1 MSSDELQIIETK
13 KIPNIKNC
21 IIGMPDTGLTG
32 MIGVTHLISSL
43 SLDEIGYIDSNLLP
57 PVMVVHKGI
66 PKQPIRLFGNE
77 NLAAITSEIPL
88 NITSMYPLAKSI
100 VNWVKSKG
108 AELLISI
115 SGVAVQNRMEIKNP
129 LVYGVATL
137 DKTKK
142 LLDRAEIKLLEE
154 GFMVGPHALI
164 LKECMAKKVNNL
176 TLLAQSHPQY
186 PDPGAAAATV
196 NSINKLL
203 DLNVDVNKLLE
214 QADEIRLKTRELMQR
229 TAKSLKG
236 MEKVQEQELPVMYG

>member
-1 MSSDELQIIETK
+1 MSTDELQIIETK
-13 KIPNIKNC
+13 KISNIKNC

-43 SLDEIGYIDSNLLP
+43 SLDEIGYFDSHILP
-57 PVMVVHKGI
+57 PVMVIHKGI
-66 PKQPIRLFGNE
+66 PKQPIRLFGNKD
-77 NLAAITSEIPL
+77 LAAITSETPL
-88 NITSMYPLAKSI
+88 NMTSMYPLAKNV

-108 AELLISI
+108 VELLISI
-115 SGVAVQNRMEIKNP
+115 SGVAVQNRIEIKNP
-129 LVYGVATL
+129 LVYGVTTFANNKELL
-137 DKTKK
+137 DKAKV
-142 LLDRAEIKLLEE
+142 KLLEE

-164 LKECMAKKVNNL
+164 LKECIAKKVNNL

-214 QADEIRLKTRELMQR
+214 QAEEIRLKTRELMQR